1 MSGRPVCRD
10 TQLSLLSLYLNSE
23 NSRLPECLLVQ
34 GVQGTGKTL
43 TLKYFLA
50 QHNIT
55 SAFVDCIEAYQPRL
69 LYQSILEQLGVT
81 GVKCDNVSDFT
92 RLLADNLGE
101 GRAVIVLENAE
112 RLREDLSLFS
122 VLTRLQ
128 EVTKCNI
135 ACVLETRLDWSKLRP
150 SEDVLTPSNNEQ
162 L

>member
-55 SAFVDCIEAYQPRL
+55 STFVDCIEAYQPRL